1 MALGTIKLNV
11 PSTYTLAMQINY
23 LLSKSQIPVD
33 RAIDV
38 DIIIN
43 FQGEDE
49 AQADRRPINLSLVLD
64 RSGSMSGRPLRN
76 ALKAAEQ
83 LVEFLQPED
92 YLSVVVYDDVAETV
106 VAPQLVTDKKA
117 IQAEIKKIR
126 ARGITNLSAGW
137 LMGCDLVK
145 AQQTSA
151 LLNRVLLLTD
161 GLANMGIV
169 EPAVL
174 VNTAKEKAEAG
185 IMTTTLGFGSHF
197 NEDLLIDMAEAGGGN
212 FYFIQSGDDAA
223 NVFNIEM
230 ESLTSVVG
238 QNLTVNL
245 SPKNEIQ
252 VAEILNKY
260 PSQAKADGMEIF
272 MGDVYRVESKP
283 LVLKLS
289 IPAIATEGKI
299 DLGKLNYSYDRVV
312 DGSLKKFTDSLPLS
326 IKVVSQAEADKEK
339 LNIDV
344 TQQASQL
351 RIAKKKDEAVAIADN
366 GNYQQAAEILRQA
379 VAELKSQA
387 LNEYF
392 EVAEEIEQLVYY
404 AKRIDE
410 RRFDLEIRKE
420 MRDQS
425 YQARKRDREDLKL
438 RGTTAGASNSLDVVT
453 EAGDGVV
460 LKCDRIKGKLRI
472 RIVSE
477 GYDPDLNVQ
486 FPRSIREEGA
496 SYLVDKVELSANGTF
511 YRTVGDIRRLL
522 KPGEKLA
529 VATVRNT
536 NFAKSKVQGSA
547 ADLATT
553 DTVGDGVLV
562 QCLKDKSKLRA
573 RVVSDGYNPD
583 WNMRFPRSIREAGT
597 MYVVDE
603 VKESSQGGFYL
614 AYGEIKRF
622 VQ

>member
-1 MALGTIKLNV
+1 
-11 PSTYTLAMQINY
+11 MQVNY
-23 LLSKSQIPVD
+23 FLSKSQIAVNK
-33 RAIDV
+33 AIDV
-38 DIIIN
+38 DIVIN

-49 AQADRRPINLSLVLD
+49 LKTSRRSINLSLVLD

-106 VAPQLVTDKKA
+106 VSPQPVKDKKA
-117 IQAEIKKIR
+117 IKAAIKKIR

-145 AQQTSA
+145 VQQTSQ

-185 IMTTTLGFGSHF
+185 VMTTTLGFGSHF

-230 ESLTSVVG
+230 ESLTSVAG
-238 QNLTVNL
+238 QNLTVNFL
-245 SPKNEIQ
+245 PKNKIQ
-252 VAEILNKY
+252 VGEVLNKY
-260 PSQAKADGMEIF
+260 PSQAKASGIEVF
-272 MGDVYRVESKP
+272 LGDVYRIESKP
-283 LVLKLS
+283 LVLKLT
-289 IPAIATEGKI
+289 IPAVATEGTV
-299 DLGKLNYSYDRVV
+299 DLGTIEYSYDRVV
-312 DGSLKKFTDSLPLS
+312 NNSIKKCTDSLPLS
-326 IKVVSQAEADKEK
+326 IAVVSSVRADKQK
-339 LNIDV
+339 LNLDV

-351 RIAKKKDEAVAIADN
+351 RIAKKKDEAVAIADS
-366 GNYQQAAEILRQA
+366 GNYQQAAAVLHQA

-392 EVAEEIEQLVYY
+392 EIAEEIEQLVYY
-404 AKRIDE
+404 AKRLDE
-410 RRFDLEIRKE
+410 RKFDLEVRKE

-438 RGTTAGASNSLDVVT
+438 RGTTAVASNSLEVVT
-453 EAGDGVV
+453 EAGEGVV
-460 LKCDRIKGKLRI
+460 LKCDRLQGKLRI
-472 RIVSE
+472 RVTSH
-477 GYDPDLNVQ
+477 GYDPNLNVQ
-486 FPRSIREEGA
+486 FPRSIRQEGA
-496 SYLVDKVELSANGTF
+496 SYLVDKVELSTNGTF
-511 YRTVGDIRRLL
+511 YRPVGDIRRLL

-529 VATVRNT
+529 VNTVKNT
-536 NFAKSKVQGSA
+536 NFAKSKVQGTV
-547 ADLATT
+547 ADLPTT

-583 WNMRFPRSIREAGT
+583 WNMRFPRSIREEGT

-603 VKESSQGGFYL
+603 VKESSKGGFYL
-614 AYGEIKRF
+614 AYGEIKKL

>member
-1 MALGTIKLNV
+1 
-11 PSTYTLAMQINY
+11 MQVNY
-23 LLSKSQIPVD
+23 FLSKSQIAVNQ
-33 RAIDV
+33 AIDL

-43 FQGEDE
+43 FRGEDN
-49 AQADRRPINLSLVLD
+49 AQSNRRPINLSLVLD
-64 RSGSMSGRPLRN
+64 RSGSMSGSPLRN

-92 YLSVVVYDDVAETV
+92 YLSVVVYDDMAETV
-106 VAPQLVTDKKA
+106 ISPQLVTDKKA
-117 IQAEIKKIR
+117 IKTAIKKIR

-137 LMGCDLVK
+137 LMGCDYVA
-145 AQQTSA
+145 AQQKSE

-169 EPAVL
+169 DPAVL
-174 VNTAKEKAEAG
+174 IDTAQNKAEAG
-185 IMTTTLGFGSHF
+185 IMTTTLGFGSRF

-230 ESLTSVVG
+230 ESLTSIVG
-238 QNLTVNL
+238 QNLKVEL
-245 SPKNEIQ
+245 LPKNKIQ
-252 VAEILNKY
+252 VAEVLNKY
-260 PSQAKADGMEIF
+260 PSQEKNGGIELF
-272 MGDVYRVESKP
+272 LGDVYHVESKP
-283 LVLKLS
+283 LVLKLA
-289 IPAIATEGKI
+289 IPAIATEGRV
-299 DLGKLNYSYDRVV
+299 DLGTIEYSYDRVV
-312 DGSLKKFTDSLPLS
+312 EGRIEKHTASLPLS
-326 IKVVSQAEADKEK
+326 IAVVSQAQAEKEE

-344 TQQASQL
+344 TQQVSQL
-351 RIAKKKDEAVAIADN
+351 RIARKKDEAIAIADN
-366 GNYQQAAEILRQA
+366 GNYQQAAEILSQA

-392 EVAEEIEQLVYY
+392 EIAEEIEQLVYY
-404 AKRIDE
+404 AKRLEE
-410 RRFDLEIRKE
+410 RRFDLEVRKE

-425 YQARKRDREDLKL
+425 YQAQKRDREDLKL

-453 EAGDGVV
+453 EAGDGIV

-472 RIVSE
+472 RVLSE
-477 GYDPDLNVQ
+477 GYDRDLNVQ

-496 SYLVDKVELSANGTF
+496 SYLVNEIELSANGTF
-511 YRTVGDIRRLL
+511 YRTVGNIRRLL

-529 VATVRNT
+529 VTTVRNT
-536 NFAKSKVQGSA
+536 NFAKSKVKGTA
-547 ADLATT
+547 ADLPTT
-553 DTVGDGVLV
+553 DTVGNGVLV

>member
-1 MALGTIKLNV
+1 MQVEYFLG
-11 PSTYTLAMQINY
+11 
-23 LLSKSQIPVD
+23 KSQIAVNK
-33 RAIDV
+33 AIEL

-43 FQGEDE
+43 FQGEDD
-49 AQADRRPINLSLVLD
+49 AKNSRRPINLSLVLD

-83 LVEFLQPED
+83 LVDFLQPED

-106 VAPQLVTDKKA
+106 VSPQPATDKNA
-117 IQAEIKKIR
+117 IKAEIKKIR

-137 LMGCDLVK
+137 LMGCNYVK
-145 AQQTSA
+145 AKQTPE

-169 EPAVL
+169 DPAVL
-174 VNTAKEKAEAG
+174 INTAREKAEAG
-185 IMTTTLGFGSHF
+185 VMTTSLGFGSHF

-238 QNLTVNL
+238 QNLTVDFL
-245 SPKNEIQ
+245 PKNKVRVGE
-252 VAEILNKY
+252 VLNKY
-260 PSQAKADGMEIF
+260 PSQAKASGIKIF
-272 MGDVYRVESKP
+272 LGDVYRVESKP

-289 IPAIATEGKI
+289 IPAIATEGTV
-299 DLGKLNYSYDRVV
+299 DLGTLEYSYDRVI
-312 DGSLKKFTDSLPLS
+312 DGSIKKYTNSLPLS
-326 IKVVSQAEADKEK
+326 ITVVSQAQAEREK
-339 LNIDV
+339 PNVDV

-351 RIAKKKDEAVAIADN
+351 RIAKKKDEAVAIADF
-366 GNYQQAAEILRQA
+366 GNYKQAAEILRQA

-392 EVAEEIEQLVYY
+392 EIAEEIEQLIYY
-404 AKRIDE
+404 AKRLDE
-410 RRFDLEIRKE
+410 RKFDLEVRKE

-438 RGTTAGASNSLDVVT
+438 RGITAGASNSLDIVT

-472 RIVSE
+472 RVASKD
-477 GYDPDLNVQ
+477 YDPDLNVQ

-496 SYLVDKVELSANGTF
+496 SYLVDKVQLSTNGTF
-511 YRTVGDIRRLL
+511 YRPMGDIRRLL
-522 KPGEKLA
+522 QPGEKLIT
-529 VATVRNT
+529 TVRNT
-536 NFAKSKVQGSA
+536 NFAKSKVQGTA
-547 ADLATT
+547 KDLPTT
-553 DTVGDGVLV
+553 NIVGDGVLV

-583 WNMRFPRSIREAGT
+583 WNMRFPRSIREEGT

-614 AYGEIKRF
+614 AYGEIKKF

>member
-1 MALGTIKLNV
+1 MKV
-11 PSTYTLAMQINY
+11 NY
-23 LLSKSQIPVD
+23 FLSKSQIAVNKTTHVD
-33 RAIDV
+33 V
-38 DIIIN
+38 IIN
-43 FQGEDE
+43 FQGEDSPE
-49 AQADRRPINLSLVLD
+49 NSRRPINLSLVLD
-64 RSGSMSGRPLRN
+64 RSGSMSGSPLRN

-106 VAPQLVTDKKA
+106 IPPQLVTDKKA
-117 IQAEIKKIR
+117 IKAAIKQIR

-137 LMGCDLVK
+137 LMGCDKVQS
-145 AQQTSA
+145 QQTSQ

-169 EPAVL
+169 EPSIL

-185 IMTTTLGFGSHF
+185 IMTTTLGFGSYF
-197 NEDLLIDMAEAGGGN
+197 NEDLLIDLAEAGGGN

-238 QNLTVNL
+238 QNLTVDL
-245 SPKNEIQ
+245 STKNKTQ
-252 VAEILNKY
+252 VAEVLNKY
-260 PSQAKADGMEIF
+260 PSQTQDSGVEVF
-272 MGDVYRVESKP
+272 LGDVYRVESKP
-283 LVLKLS
+283 LVLRFS
-289 IPAIATEGKI
+289 IPAIATEGTV
-299 DLGKLNYSYDRVV
+299 DLGVIEYSYEKVV
-312 DGSLKKFTDSLPLS
+312 DGSIKKFRDSFPLS
-326 IKVVSQAEADKEK
+326 IGVVSSEAASKVEI
-339 LNIDV
+339 NADV

-351 RIAKKKDEAVAIADN
+351 RIAQKKEEAVAIADK

-392 EVAEEIEQLVYY
+392 EIAEEIEQLKYY
-404 AKRIDE
+404 AQRLDD
-410 RRFDLEIRKE
+410 RRFDLSIRKE

-425 YQARKRDREDLKL
+425 YQAQKRDREDLRL
-438 RGTTAGASNSLDVVT
+438 RGTSAGASNSLDIVT
-453 EAGDGVV
+453 EAGDGIV

-472 RIVSE
+472 RVVSE
-477 GYDPDLNVQ
+477 GYDPDFNVQ

-529 VATVRNT
+529 TVTTRNT
-536 NFAKSKVQGSA
+536 NFQKAKVKGTA
-547 ADLATT
+547 ADLPTT

-562 QCLKDKSKLRA
+562 QCLKEKSKLRA
-573 RVVSDGYNPD
+573 RVVSDGYDPN
-583 WNMRFPRSIREAGT
+583 WNMRFPRSIREEGM

-614 AYGEIKRF
+614 AYGEIKKF